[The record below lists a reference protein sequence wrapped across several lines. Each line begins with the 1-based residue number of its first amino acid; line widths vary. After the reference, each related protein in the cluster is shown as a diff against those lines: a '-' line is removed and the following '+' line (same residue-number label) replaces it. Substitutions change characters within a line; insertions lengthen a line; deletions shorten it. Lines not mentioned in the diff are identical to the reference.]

1 MLFDLRSAGR
11 RRTVKG
17 VYLGL
22 ALLMFVGFVGF
33 SVGSSGLSGGIVD
46 AITGSGGGGGGTDN
60 SSQERL
66 TASVRTADA
75 KAKAAPS
82 DANAW
87 KNVAQAR
94 LRLSNVGDNF
104 DAKTSDYTAA
114 GKRQLTA
121 AGAAWDKYLAL
132 KPTTP
137 DESVARQMIQ
147 AYIAIGQPDKAV
159 STQEVLT
166 ELEPSQQ
173 TFQNLAILA
182 YQAGNLRKGDLAAGK
197 AVDMAPKDAKKD
209 LKGQLDQYKQQA
221 AQQQIQQLQPTPTP
235 TIG

>member
-46 AITGSGGGGGGTDN
+46 AITGSGGGGGSSDN
-60 SSQERL
+60 SSQDRL
-66 TASVRTADA
+66 SAAVRTADA
-75 KAKAAPS
+75 RAKAAPS
-82 DANAW
+82 NADAW
-87 KNVAQAR
+87 KNLAQAR
-94 LRLSNVGDNF
+94 LRFSNVGDNY
-104 DAKTSDYTAA
+104 DAAKNDYTAA

-121 AGAAWDKYLAL
+121 AGDAWDKYLAL
-132 KPTTP
+132 KPSAP

-147 AYIAIGQPDKAV
+147 AYIAVGKPDKAV

-166 ELEPSQQ
+166 EIDPTQQ
-173 TFQNLAILA
+173 TFSNLAILA
-182 YQAGNLRKGDLAAGK
+182 YQAGNIRKGDLAAGK
-197 AVDMAPKDAKKD
+197 AVDMAPKDQQKD
-209 LKGQLDQYKQQA
+209 LKSQLDNYKSQA
-221 AQQQIQQLQPTPTP
+221 AAQQIQQLQPTPTA
-235 TIG
+235 TVG

>member
-11 RRTVKG
+11 RRMIKF
-17 VYLGL
+17 VYGGL
-22 ALLMFVGFVGF
+22 AVLMFMGFVFFGI
-33 SVGSSGLSGGIVD
+33 GSSGLSGSIGD
-46 AITGSGGGGGGTDN
+46 LLGQSNGGGTDN

-66 TASVRTADA
+66 AAAVRTADA

-82 DANAW
+82 NPDAW
-87 KNVAQAR
+87 KDLAQAR
-94 LRLSNVGDNF
+94 LRLSNVGDYF
-104 DAKTSDYTAA
+104 DAKASDYTAA

-121 AGAAWDKYLAL
+121 AGDDWDKYLAL
-132 KPTTP
+132 KPAKP

-147 AYIAIGQPDKAV
+147 AYIALGKPDKAV

-166 ELEPSQQ
+166 ELEPTQQ

-182 YQAGNLRKGDLAAGK
+182 YQAGNLRKGDLAAGR
-197 AVDMAPKDAKKD
+197 AVELAPKDEQKD
-209 LKGQLDQYKQQA
+209 LKSQLDQYKQSA

>member
-46 AITGSGGGGGGTDN
+46 AITGSNSGGGSDN

-66 TASVRTADA
+66 AAAVRTADA
-75 KAKAAPS
+75 KAKATPS
-82 DANAW
+82 NADAW
-87 KNVAQAR
+87 RDVAQAR
-94 LRLSNVGDNF
+94 LRLSNVGDNY
-104 DAKTSDYTAA
+104 DPASNDYTAS
-114 GKRQLTA
+114 GKRQLSA
-121 AGAAWDKYLAL
+121 AGTAWDKYLAL
-132 KPTTP
+132 KPAKP
-137 DESVARQMIQ
+137 DEGVARQMIQ
-147 AYIAIGQPDKAV
+147 AYLAVGQPDKAV

-166 ELEPSQQ
+166 QVDPTQQ
-173 TFQNLAILA
+173 TFQNLAIIA
-182 YQAGNLRKGDLAAGK
+182 YQAGNIRTGDLAAGK
-197 AVDMAPKDAKKD
+197 AVDMAPKDKQKD
-209 LKGQLDQYKQQA
+209 LKGQLDAYKQQA

-235 TIG
+235 TVG

>member
-46 AITGSGGGGGGTDN
+46 AITGSNSGGSSDN

-66 TASVRTADA
+66 ATAVRTADA
-75 KAKAAPS
+75 KAKATPTNA
-82 DANAW
+82 DAW
-87 KNVAQAR
+87 KDLAQAR
-94 LRLSNVGDNF
+94 LRLSNVGDNY
-104 DAKTSDYTAA
+104 DPKTNDYTAA
-114 GKRQLTA
+114 GKNQLNA
-121 AGAAWDKYLAL
+121 AGTAWDKYLAL
-132 KPTTP
+132 KPSAP
-137 DESVARQMIQ
+137 DEGVARQMIQ
-147 AYIAIGQPDKAV
+147 AYLAMGKPDKAV
-159 STQEVLT
+159 STQEILT
-166 ELEPSQQ
+166 QIDPTQQ
-173 TFQNLAILA
+173 TFSNLAILA
-182 YQAGNLRKGDLAAGK
+182 YQAGNIRTGDLASGK
-197 AVDMAPKDAKKD
+197 AVDMAPKDEQKK
-209 LKGQLDQYKQQA
+209 LKEQLDAYKQQS

>member
-46 AITGSGGGGGGTDN
+46 AITGSSGGGSDN
-60 SSQERL
+60 SGQERL
-66 TASVRTADA
+66 VATVRTADA

-82 DANAW
+82 NADAW
-87 KNVAQAR
+87 KDLAQAR
-94 LRLSNVGDNF
+94 LRLANVGDYYDSAQNQ
-104 DAKTSDYTAA
+104 YTAA

-121 AGAAWDKYLAL
+121 AGTAWDTYLAL
-132 KPTTP
+132 KPSTP

-147 AYIAIGQPDKAV
+147 AYIQIDQPDKAV

-166 ELEPSQQ
+166 EIDPTQQ
-173 TFQNLAILA
+173 TFSNLAILA

-197 AVDMAPKDAKKD
+197 AVDMAPKDEQKD
-209 LKGQLDQYKQQA
+209 LKTSLDQYKQQA
-221 AQQQIQQLQPTPTP
+221 AQQQIQNLQPTPTP
-235 TIG
+235 TVG

>member
-46 AITGSGGGGGGTDN
+46 AITGSSGGGTDT
-60 SSQERL
+60 SSQDRL
-66 TASVRTADA
+66 AAAVRTADA

-82 DANAW
+82 NADAW

-94 LRLSNVGDNF
+94 LRLSNVGDYF
-104 DAKTSDYTAA
+104 DPKTNDYTAA
-114 GKRQLTA
+114 GKNQLTA
-121 AGAAWDKYLAL
+121 AGTAWDKYLAL
-132 KPTTP
+132 KPANP
-137 DESVARQMIQ
+137 DESIARQMIQ
-147 AYIAIGQPDKAV
+147 AYIAIDKPDKAV

-166 ELEPSQQ
+166 EIDPTQQ

-182 YQAGNLRKGDLAAGK
+182 YQAGNIRKGDLAAGK
-197 AVDMAPKDAKKD
+197 AVDMAPKDQKKD
-209 LKGQLDQYKQQA
+209 VKSQLDGIKSQAA
-221 AQQQIQQLQPTPTP
+221 AQQIQNLQPTPTP
-235 TIG
+235 TVG

>member
-46 AITGSGGGGGGTDN
+46 AITGSNSGGGSDN

-66 TASVRTADA
+66 ATAVRTADA
-75 KAKAAPS
+75 KAKAASSNP
-82 DANAW
+82 DAW
-87 KNVAQAR
+87 KDLAQAR
-94 LRLSNVGDNF
+94 LRLANVGDYYDPANNQ
-104 DAKTSDYTAA
+104 YTAE

-132 KPTTP
+132 KPATP

-147 AYIAIGQPDKAV
+147 AYVAIDQPDKAV

-166 ELEPSQQ
+166 EVDPTQQ

-182 YQAGNLRKGDLAAGK
+182 YQAGNIRKGDLAAGK
-197 AVDMAPKDAKKD
+197 AIEMAPKDQKKD
-209 LKGQLDQYKQQA
+209 LKTQLDGIKAQA

-235 TIG
+235 TVG